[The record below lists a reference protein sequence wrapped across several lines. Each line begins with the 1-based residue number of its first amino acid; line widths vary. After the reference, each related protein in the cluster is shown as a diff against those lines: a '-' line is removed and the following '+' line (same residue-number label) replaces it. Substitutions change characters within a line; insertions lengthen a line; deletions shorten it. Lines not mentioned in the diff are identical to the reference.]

1 MPSPI
6 WILVANG
13 SRARLVQRN
22 AAHAHLTELRQWTH
36 PATRLHPREGL
47 GPDRQSG
54 IRGRSALAS
63 HGKTEDK
70 ERHAFALEVC
80 KWLNQALDGHGVEG
94 IALMASN
101 PFLGELMACSKGKLR
116 TRLRATHAVDLTD
129 LPVVELEQRLRERYR
144 L

>member
-13 SRARLVQRN
+13 SRVRLVQRN
-22 AAHAHLTELRQWTH
+22 AAHAHLTELRQWAH
-36 PATRLHPREGL
+36 PATRLHPHEGH

-63 HGKTEDK
+63 HGQAEDK
-70 ERHAFALEVC
+70 ERHAFAHEVC
-80 KWLNQALDGHGVEG
+80 EALNQALDGQGVEG
-94 IALMASN
+94 IALLASN
-101 PFLGELMACSKGKLR
+101 PFLGQLMACSKGKLR
-116 TRLRATHAVDLTD
+116 TLLRATHAVDLTD
-129 LPVVELEQRLRERYR
+129 LPMAELDQRLRERYR

>member
-6 WILVANG
+6 WILLANG

-22 AAHAHLTELRQWTH
+22 AEHEELTELRQWTH
-36 PATRLHPREGL
+36 PETRLHPHEGR

-63 HGKTEDK
+63 HGKAEDK
-70 ERHAFALEVC
+70 ERHAFAQEMC
-80 KWLNQALDGHGVEG
+80 EWLKQALDDHAVGG
-94 IALMASN
+94 IAFLASN
-101 PFLGELMACSKGKLR
+101 PFLGQLMACSTGKLR
-116 TRLRATHAVDLTD
+116 IRLTATHAVDLTD
-129 LPVVELEQRLRERYR
+129 LPMVELEQRLRERYR